1 MSIAALILWLI
12 TAAGGF
18 YLLVRWVARGG
29 VRQPGS
35 TRLSP
40 PLIFGH
46 FLLAAVGLV
55 AWILYLV
62 LDSDALRW
70 VALGFL
76 VAIALLGF
84 TMFFRW
90 IPAYRARKETLAQG
104 PPERSFPLPVVL
116 GHGVLAATTIVLVLL
131 VNLGVGGS

>member
-1 MSIAALILWLI
+1 MSIAALVLWLI

-29 VRQPGS
+29 VRKDT

-55 AWILYLV
+55 VWILYLV
-62 LDSDALRW
+62 LDNDALRW
-70 VALGFL
+70 VALGLL
-76 VAIALLGF
+76 VAVALLGF

-90 IPAYRARKETLAQG
+90 IPTYRGRREILQRE
-104 PPERSFPLPVVL
+104 PPERSFPVPVVL
-116 GHGVLAATTIVLVLL
+116 GHGALGAITIVLVLL
-131 VNLGVGGS
+131 VNLGVGAS